1 VDGKLGTL
9 ASDMLK
15 LFQYT
20 YIIIYILY
28 FIFIVYD
35 IYTLYYISI
44 CI

>member
-1 VDGKLGTL
+1 MPVDGKLGTL

-20 YIIIYILY
+20 YIIIYIYIILY
-28 FIFIVYD
+28 
-35 IYTLYYISI
+35 IY

>member
-1 VDGKLGTL
+1 MAVDGKLGTL

-20 YIIIYILY
+20 YIIIYIYIILY
-28 FIFIVYD
+28 
-35 IYTLYYISI
+35 IY